1 MSGFTDA
8 KDSDDEFHDALT
20 EVPGVK
26 EANMCSEIVANEVS
40 NTKCNSSHIKTN
52 EEIIEEITRQQ
63 EDLKLPDDDEENND
77 GKAQKS
83 EKIDTDEVS
92 IMFRDDID
100 IEELQNREKTMSSE
114 ELQQNKEESDRM
126 KLEANELFKTGEALK
141 AVEIYTN
148 ALQICPTTYTKERA
162 ILYGNRAAAK
172 INLDSKKSAL
182 DDCTKAIELWPDYVR
197 ALMRR
202 AKLCE
207 NEDRLEDA
215 LADYKRVCEL
225 EPSQREAREAVTRLP
240 EQINER
246 NERLKTEM
254 LSKLKDLGNMF
265 LKPFGLSTENFQMQQ
280 DPSTGSYS
288 VNFQQNPR

>member
-1 MSGFTDA
+1 MSGLTEA
-8 KDSDDEFHDALT
+8 KDSDDEFHDAFA

-26 EANMCSEIVANEVS
+26 EASICSEIVANEAS
-40 NTKCNSSHIKTN
+40 NTKCNSSHLKSDK
-52 EEIIEEITRQQ
+52 EIIEEITRQQ
-63 EDLKLPDDDEENND
+63 ENLKLPDDDEEEND
-77 GKAQKS
+77 DAEQKS
-83 EKIDTDEVS
+83 DKNTDELS
-92 IMFRDDID
+92 KLFSDDID

-126 KLEANELFKTGEALK
+126 KLEANELFKTGAAIK

-148 ALQICPTTYTKERA
+148 ALHICPTTYTKERA

-172 INLDSKKSAL
+172 INLDSKKSAI
-182 DDCTKAIELWPDYVR
+182 DDCTKAIEIWPDYVR

-225 EPSQREAREAVTRLP
+225 EPNQREARDAVSRLP

-280 DPSTGSYS
+280 DPNTGSYS
-288 VNFQQNPR
+288 VNFQQNNR

>member
-8 KDSDDEFHDALT
+8 SDDEFHDALT

-26 EANMCSEIVANEVS
+26 ETSTTSQIVANE
-40 NTKCNSSHIKTN
+40 TTNSSHLKTN

-63 EDLKLPDDDEENND
+63 DDLRLPDDDEEND
-77 GKAQKS
+77 DAEKKSDKDKA
-83 EKIDTDEVS
+83 
-92 IMFRDDID
+92 DDISKMFSD
-100 IEELQNREKTMSSE
+100 DINIEELREREKTMSPE

-126 KLEANELFKTGEALK
+126 KLEANELFKSGNALK

-148 ALQICPTTYTKERA
+148 ALHICPTTYTKERA

-215 LADYKRVCEL
+215 LADYQRVCEL
-225 EPSQREAREAVTRLP
+225 EPSQREAREAVSRLP
-240 EQINER
+240 EQITER

-265 LKPFGLSTENFQMQQ
+265 LKPFGLSTQNFQMQQ
-280 DPSTGSYS
+280 DPNTGSYS

>member
-8 KDSDDEFHDALT
+8 SDDEFHDALT
-20 EVPGVK
+20 EVPGEK
-26 EANMCSEIVANEVS
+26 ETSTTSEIVANE
-40 NTKCNSSHIKTN
+40 TTNSSHLKTN
-52 EEIIEEITRQQ
+52 EEFIEEITRQQ
-63 EDLKLPDDDEENND
+63 DDLRLPDGVEEND
-77 GKAQKS
+77 DAEKKSDKDKA
-83 EKIDTDEVS
+83 
-92 IMFRDDID
+92 DDISKMFSD
-100 IEELQNREKTMSSE
+100 DINIEELREREKTMNPE

-126 KLEANELFKTGEALK
+126 KLEANELFKSGNALK

-148 ALQICPTTYTKERA
+148 ALHICPTTYTKERA

-182 DDCTKAIELWPDYVR
+182 GDCTKAIELWPDYVR

-215 LADYKRVCEL
+215 LADYQRVCEL
-225 EPSQREAREAVTRLP
+225 EPGQREAREAVSRLP
-240 EQINER
+240 EQITER

-265 LKPFGLSTENFQMQQ
+265 LKPFGLSTQNFQMQQ
-280 DPSTGSYS
+280 DPNTGSYS

>member
-8 KDSDDEFHDALT
+8 KDSDDEFHDALA
-20 EVPGVK
+20 EVPSVK
-26 EANMCSEIVANEVS
+26 EANICSEIVANGNS
-40 NTKCNSSHIKTN
+40 NSSHLKTN

-63 EDLKLPDDDEENND
+63 EDLKLPDDDEEDDD
-77 GKAQKS
+77 GENKS
-83 EKIDTDEVS
+83 KKIDTDLVS
-92 IMFRDDID
+92 KMFCDDID

-225 EPSQREAREAVTRLP
+225 EPSQREAREAVSRLP

-280 DPSTGSYS
+280 DPNTGSYS